1 MPSDISVWDVIA
13 LLLFFAAW
21 YSIAWV
27 GRHRKDNEKVTLSSI
42 SKNYRN
48 QWMLHLLERE
58 NRMSDVALI
67 GNLMRSV
74 SFFASTSIL
83 ILASLIAVFGMV
95 DDAIKIFHDIPYAQ
109 QVSAVFWKLKL
120 FLMVLIFIY
129 AFFKLVWSLRQYN
142 STVIMI
148 GAAPDTFNTDE
159 ELFSYANNLGVVLN
173 RSSQHFIE
181 GMRGFEF
188 SLAAMAWFIHPFV
201 FIFATIFVS
210 LVIYRREFASRTM
223 RAMIDDEGLYKAKS

>member
-1 MPSDISVWDVIA
+1 MPPDISIWDIFS
-13 LLLFFAAW
+13 LFIFFVAW
-21 YSIAWV
+21 YSIAWI
-27 GRHRKDNEKVTLSSI
+27 GRHRKDNEKITLSSI
-42 SKNYRN
+42 SKTYRN
-48 QWMLHLLERE
+48 QWMLHLLERD

-83 ILASLIAVFGMV
+83 ILASLIAVFGVV
-95 DDAIKIFHDIPYAQ
+95 DEALKIFHDIPYAQ
-109 QVSAVFWKLKL
+109 QVSAAFWKLKL
-120 FLMVLIFIY
+120 FLMVFIFVYI
-129 AFFKLVWSLRQYN
+129 FFKLVWSLRQYN

-148 GAAPDTFNTDE
+148 GAAPDSFNTDE
-159 ELFSYANNLGVVLN
+159 ELFSYANNLGIVLN

-188 SLAAMAWFIHPFV
+188 ALAAMAWFIHPVV
-201 FIFATIFVS
+201 FIAATVFVS

-223 RAMIDDEGLYKAKS
+223 RAMIDDE

>member
-1 MPSDISVWDVIA
+1 MPSDISVWDIFAVF
-13 LLLFFAAW
+13 LFFTAW
-21 YSIAWV
+21 YSIAWI
-27 GRHRKDNEKVTLSSI
+27 GRHRKDNEKLTLSSI

-48 QWMLHLLERE
+48 QWMLNLLERD

-83 ILASLIAVFGMV
+83 ILASLIAVFGVV
-95 DDAIKIFHDIPYAQ
+95 DEALKIFHDIPYAQ
-109 QVSAVFWKLKL
+109 QVSAAFWKIKL
-120 FLMVLIFIY
+120 FLMVFIFVY
-129 AFFKLVWSLRQYN
+129 AFFKLVWALRQFN

-148 GAAPDTFNTDE
+148 GAAPDSFNTDE
-159 ELFSYANNLGVVLN
+159 DLFSYANNLGIVLN

-188 SLAAMAWFIHPFV
+188 ALAAMAWFIHPFM
-201 FIFATIFVS
+201 FILATVFVS
-210 LVIYRREFASRTM
+210 LVIYRREFASRTLK
-223 RAMIDDEGLYKAKS
+223 AMIDDE